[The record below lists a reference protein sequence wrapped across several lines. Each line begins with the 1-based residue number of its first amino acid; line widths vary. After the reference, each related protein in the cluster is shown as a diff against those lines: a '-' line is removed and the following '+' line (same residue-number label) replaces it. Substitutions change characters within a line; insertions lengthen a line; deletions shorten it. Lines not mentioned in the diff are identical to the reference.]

1 MSFGLSLVA
10 PTPLLKTRVWYMLHE
25 YPNWCHQSEC
35 STFNLLASENDSKST
50 TKMKETWE
58 LMDREQQRL
67 VLFGKSFSD
76 ITDVPPNT
84 AYK

>member
-1 MSFGLSLVA
+1 MNIQTGAINQNA
-10 PTPLLKTRVWYMLHE
+10 PHLIYSRQK
-25 YPNWCHQSEC
+25 
-35 STFNLLASENDSKST
+35 NDSKST